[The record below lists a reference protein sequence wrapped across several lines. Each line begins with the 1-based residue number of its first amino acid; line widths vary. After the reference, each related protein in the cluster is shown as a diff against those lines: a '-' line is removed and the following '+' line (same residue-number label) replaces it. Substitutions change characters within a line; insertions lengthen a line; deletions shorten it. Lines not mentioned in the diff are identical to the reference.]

1 MRRLIVLPITI
12 AFLIVLT
19 SFTLSNTQ
27 SVTLGLWPTGMSTT
41 LPLSLAVLGCMAA
54 AFFIGG
60 VLIWG
65 ASLGARHRARR
76 AEEQVRLLEAQVA
89 TLKAAASPT
98 ALPPPG

>member
-12 AFLIVLT
+12 VFLVVLV

-27 SVTLGLWPTGMSTT
+27 MVTVGLWPTGMSTV
-41 LPLSLAVLGCMAA
+41 LPLSLAMLASMAA
-54 AFFIGG
+54 AFFVGG

-76 AEEQVRLLEAQVA
+76 AEEQVRLLEAEIA
-89 TLKAAASPT
+89 TLKAAASAP